1 MNITLIG
8 TGAIYS
14 KYNSACTL
22 INDDMIVD
30 VPNGILKQ
38 LLRKNHI
45 PEKINKILITY
56 MHGDHTADIPFLLM
70 YLYKNK
76 KVERNTYIIGP
87 KGIEN
92 KVKQLCKIYHYH
104 FLDKIDSYIKYIEI
118 KPNEILE
125 NPDILYKI
133 EAIPVLHGKEKPA
146 YGYIIDNQL
155 GLSGDS
161 AFCEGVQTIVKNSE
175 ITIADCSRIYGDESH
190 MGIDNL
196 SFLAKEYHKNLIA
209 THMKDETREELEN
222 LKIASILVKEDG
234 YKFEL

>member
-1 MNITLIG
+1 MITHL
-8 TGAIYS
+8 
-14 KYNSACTL
+14 
-22 INDDMIVD
+22 
-30 VPNGILKQ
+30 
-38 LLRKNHI
+38 
-45 PEKINKILITY
+45 
-56 MHGDHTADIPFLLM
+56 HGDHTADIPFLLM

-92 KVKQLCKIYHYH
+92 KVKQLCQIYHYH
-104 FLDKIDSYIKYIEI
+104 FLEKIDSYIQYREL

-125 NPDILYKI
+125 NTYKI
-133 EAIPVLHGKEKPA
+133 QSFPVLHGKEKPA
-146 YGYIIDNQL
+146 YGYIIDDKL
-155 GLSGDS
+155 GLTGDC

-175 ITIADCSRIYGDESH
+175 ITIADCSRIQGDESH

-196 SFLAKEYHKNLIA
+196 SFLAKEYHKTLIA

-222 LKIASILVKEDG
+222 LKIANILVKEDG

>member
-14 KYNSACTL
+14 KYNNACTL
-22 INDDMIVD
+22 INDDILID
-30 VPNGILKQ
+30 VPNGILKT
-38 LLRKNHI
+38 LLRNNHI
-45 PEKINKILITY
+45 PEKIDKILITHL
-56 MHGDHTADIPFLLM
+56 HGDHTADIPFLLM

-92 KVKQLCKIYHYH
+92 KVKQLCQIYHYH
-104 FLDKIDSYIKYIEI
+104 FLEKIDSYIQYREL

-125 NPDILYKI
+125 NTYKI
-133 EAIPVLHGKEKPA
+133 QSFPVLHGKEKPA
-146 YGYIIDNQL
+146 YGYIIDDKL
-155 GLSGDS
+155 GLTGDC

-175 ITIADCSRIYGDESH
+175 ITIADCSRIQGDESH

-196 SFLAKEYHKNLIA
+196 SFLAKEYHKTLIA

-222 LKIASILVKEDG
+222 LKIANILVKEDG